1 MTNAWGSPE
10 PSAGRE
16 RTLSSEAT
24 PASSTSVTRRAAAAA
39 ARVEDA
45 DRALAVREV
54 KRRRD
59 FMGALGSWVSVSAI
73 TTTIWVAIGAHGY
86 FWPIWPMIGIGI
98 GVVDQ
103 AASIWGP
110 TRNEISEVDIAAE
123 MQRREKR
130 GR

>member
-1 MTNAWGSPE
+1 MTNEWGTPD
-10 PSAGRE
+10 PSA
-16 RTLSSEAT
+16 
-24 PASSTSVTRRAAAAA
+24 RRDRSAEVVPAAASGEEVET

-45 DRALAVREV
+45 ERALAVREV

-59 FMGALGSWVSVSAI
+59 FLGSVGGWASVSAI
-73 TTTIWVAIGAHGY
+73 TTAVWVGTGADGY

-98 GVVDQ
+98 GVVGQ

-110 TRNEISEVDIAAE
+110 ARKEITEADIAAE

-130 GR
+130 RR